1 MKKILSIILLAAMVL
16 CFAACHKNP
25 DDTASL
31 ASGQIAYDENGN
43 VVTSGDEEHDHQH
56 DHDHTNSAT
65 SSKKNNSNKDDKNST
80 SSKKNVSRPSLVRP
94 TIVVDEK
101 ENMNASAPPVA
112 EKEGA
117 VNKSW
122 SVYLRPESLRYTQAV
137 DAFSTGLSVRETANG
152 KMVASY
158 AMIGYREIMIDTI
171 NDEERYAIAA
181 SISND
186 AEYYY
191 DSKKKV
197 GKYFSWAD
205 LGITSN
211 DMVWTFDDVLREY
224 KDELVDDDGFIK
236 LPAEI
241 FGQRVIYQ
249 AQYLPCKYSTKTG
262 KLEIDGRFPFKD
274 FYIEGGLGENKYKI
288 DGRIYPF

>member
-1 MKKILSIILLAAMVL
+1 MKKILSAILMAALFLTL
-16 CFAACHKNP
+16 CACNKTP
-25 DDTASL
+25 DNNASL

-43 VVTSGDEEHDHQH
+43 VVTSGEGDNHNHNH
-56 DHDHTNSAT
+56 NTNSAT
-65 SSKKNNSNKDDKNST
+65 SSKKNNSNKGDKNNT

-94 TIVVDEK
+94 TLVVDEK
-101 ENMNASAPPVA
+101 ENMNASAPA
-112 EKEGA
+112 ISEKEGA
-117 VNKSW
+117 VNKTW

-152 KMVASY
+152 KIVASY

-191 DSKKKV
+191 DSKKKT
-197 GKYFSWAD
+197 GRYFSWAD

-224 KDELVDDDGFIK
+224 RDELVDDDGFIK

-249 AQYLPCKYSTKTG
+249 AQYLPCKYNTKTG
-262 KLEIDGRFPFKD
+262 KLEIEGRFPFKD
-274 FYIEGGLGENKYKI
+274 FYIEGGLGANKYKI
-288 DGRIYPF
+288 DGRTYSF